1 MDGLGALINTIVSF
15 IVTLVEGYG
24 SNSVAKK
31 LWDRQGQESNA
42 VINNLQERYDNLEN
56 QIGEAVITQEQAK
69 LEADTR
75 KKIVAGNLVS
85 VLGAVFVIVILIVLF
100 MLIVRKK

>member
-31 LWDRQGQESNA
+31 LWDRQGAETNA
-42 VINNLQERYDNLEN
+42 VINNLQERYGNLEN
-56 QIGEAVITQEQAK
+56 QIGEAVLTQEQAK
-69 LEADTR
+69 IESDTR
-75 KKIVAGNLVS
+75 KKVITGNLVS
-85 VLGAVFVIVILIVLF
+85 VVGVVFVLVILIVLF